1 MATIIYSRVST
12 KDQSVDVQEQAL
24 LDTYQVDKSFSDAGV
39 SGSINALEREGFR
52 ACYEYLREGD
62 TLIVAAVDRLGRN
75 TIDILNTVEALKA
88 KGVSVIS
95 KREGFDLS
103 TPIGKAML
111 TMLSAVAEL
120 ERSNIKA
127 RQLAGINRAKSA
139 GIKLGRKQKA
149 NAQDIKAWRESNKA
163 SLAATASHFGLSKAT
178 ICNYLKDREAV

>member
-12 KDQSVDVQEQAL
+12 KDQSVDAQELAL
-24 LDTYQVDKSFSDAGV
+24 LETYQVDKSFSDTGV
-39 SGSINALEREGFR
+39 SGAINALERKGFK

-62 TLIVAAVDRLGRN
+62 TLVVAAVDRLGRN

-127 RQLAGINRAKSA
+127 RQLAGIERARSE
-139 GIKLGRKQKA
+139 GLHLGRKHKH
-149 NAQDIKAWRESNKA
+149 DPEVIKAWRHKHKA
-163 SLAATASHFGLSKAT
+163 SLQDTAKHFNISKAT
-178 ICNYLKDREAV
+178 VCNYLKDREAV

>member
-12 KDQSVDVQEQAL
+12 KDQSVDAQEQSL
-24 LDTYQVDKSFSDAGV
+24 LETYQVDKTFSDNGV
-39 SGSINALEREGFR
+39 SGAINALEREGFK

-62 TLIVAAVDRLGRN
+62 VLVVAAVDRLGRN

-88 KGVSVIS
+88 KGVSIIS

-103 TPIGKAML
+103 TPMGKAML

-127 RQLAGINRAKSA
+127 RQLAGINKAKSA
-139 GIKLGRKQKA
+139 GVKLGRKQKA
-149 NAQDIKAWRESNKA
+149 NAQEIKDWRNANKA
-163 SLAATASHFGLSKAT
+163 SLQATANHFNLSKAT
-178 ICNYLKDREAV
+178 VCNYLKDREAV

>member
-1 MATIIYSRVST
+1 
-12 KDQSVDVQEQAL
+12 
-24 LDTYQVDKSFSDAGV
+24 
-39 SGSINALEREGFR
+39 
-52 ACYEYLREGD
+52 
-62 TLIVAAVDRLGRN
+62 
-75 TIDILNTVEALKA
+75 
-88 KGVSVIS
+88 
-95 KREGFDLS
+95 
-103 TPIGKAML
+103 ML

-178 ICNYLKDREAV
+178 VCNYLKDRGA